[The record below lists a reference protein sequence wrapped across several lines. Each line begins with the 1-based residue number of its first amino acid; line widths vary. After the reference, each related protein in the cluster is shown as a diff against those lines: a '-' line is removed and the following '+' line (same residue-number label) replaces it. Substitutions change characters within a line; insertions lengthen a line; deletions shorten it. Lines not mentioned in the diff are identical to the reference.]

1 VPNYRWAQV
10 WAVYI
15 DDDEVKIGDQVK
27 VETSTGEVS
36 ERKVIGITDYELKSG
51 KIRKIA
57 TVS

>member
-1 VPNYRWAQV
+1 
-10 WAVYI
+10 VYI
-15 DDDEVKIGDQVK
+15 DDDDLKVGDMIK
-27 VETSTGEVS
+27 VETSAGELS